1 MAGLVKVF
9 ENRVNA
15 SGTTEAVVQQVGKD
29 RILVEIPGVDPELVK
44 RRLLATAFLEFK
56 KLDDKGEWIATGI
69 TGADFK
75 RAQAATEGGFSLVS
89 FF

>member
-29 RILVEIPGVDPELVK
+29 RILVEI
-44 RRLLATAFLEFK
+44 LE
-56 KLDDKGEWIATGI
+56 
-69 TGADFK
+69 
-75 RAQAATEGGFSLVS
+75 
-89 FF
+89 